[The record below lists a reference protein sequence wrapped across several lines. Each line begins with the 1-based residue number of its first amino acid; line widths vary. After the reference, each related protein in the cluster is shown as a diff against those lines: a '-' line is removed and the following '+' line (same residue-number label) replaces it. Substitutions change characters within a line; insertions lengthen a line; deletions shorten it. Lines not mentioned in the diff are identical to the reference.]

1 HRGGGARGARAVER
15 QRRFDGGPVRD
26 RPRGGGGGGAVARLA
41 GVAAAV
47 ALAAG
52 VEQQVGAALR
62 VGDLAGYGVAGQP
75 VGHRVGRGARVER
88 EVDGGRAG
96 HVRRGHRGARDGVG
110 VRVGADPGGGDAHA
124 GGEEVHAG
132 PVVGEVGARVS
143 GVGGAHGDRLGGR
156 GGGDV
161 ARVLVLV
168 AGGRHEDHAR
178 VDGRFDGGVDRRG
191 VPAAEAHV
199 RHRGAGG
206 VVAHPFDAVD
216 DARVGAV
223 AGAVEDADA
232 DEGDLLGDAV
242 FGAADGACDVGAV
255 AVAVLGVRVAVD
267 EVVSGADAA
276 GELAVGGADAGVHD
290 VGGDAGAVA
299 EVFVGVVEGQVGLVD
314 AVQAPRGRVVL
325 DVGDAD
331 GAVLFDEG
339 HLVVGGDLRGFGLA
353 HLGEVAV
360 DGVEAVDDVGVV
372 FARHGG
378 ELALHDDDVLACDG
392 VRVLGAEDGGCRVGL
407 GARGAQRDRGESGGS
422 GQGRRRDPADRDSG
436 G

>member
-1 HRGGGARGARAVER
+1 MKRIGHGVRESARANGAGASAPAPPSFAIRSCRFASERDRPAVQRAGVSGVDVHDAQCPSARSGFAGQVEAVRSPDVVARVPSAVLELVDGAVGGDQVDLEVAPVAVGDVDRHRGGGARGARAVER

-314 AVQAPRGRVVL
+314 AVQAPRG
-325 DVGDAD
+325 
-331 GAVLFDEG
+331 
-339 HLVVGGDLRGFGLA
+339 
-353 HLGEVAV
+353 
-360 DGVEAVDDVGVV
+360 
-372 FARHGG
+372 
-378 ELALHDDDVLACDG
+378 
-392 VRVLGAEDGGCRVGL
+392 
-407 GARGAQRDRGESGGS
+407 
-422 GQGRRRDPADRDSG
+422 
-436 G
+436 